1 MKILVIDTGLDKN
14 YQSTQNKIIRIQ
26 KKDSYDKDGHGT
38 NVLSILDKM
47 VSGAEIYIYKI
58 LDFTQKSMTS
68 THLANII
75 QCLMDTYSPDIINLS
90 LGSLNDENNALRKVV
105 EKANEL
111 NIVIVA
117 ASENAGA
124 ISYPAYYSKTISV
137 SWDPRIIRANDL
149 VFNSGGH
156 TNFSGYG
163 GSFQS
168 IGLDGVS
175 TTVSGSSFIA
185 PLLTAKIVNYEKY
198 WENDEGEKHKTIKIL
213 EWFEKENNKKKV
225 FFNKNLPI
233 SNNNNFENKKVIF
246 FPLNK
251 EIQTIINNSDMLSCR
266 LIGVYDSKFSPFIGK
281 KLNDFTYRKQNID
294 VVVRSI
300 DDINWE
306 SADFD
311 KVVLGHLSKISDI
324 LRFDFL
330 EYFFIKA
337 KMYNK
342 EIFSLDLVSSKLKNM
357 PITENVIDRG
367 SLFSFRSPQIA
378 IVGTKSKIG
387 KADLQLR
394 LLHKFTR
401 IGYQT
406 SLFMTEPYF
415 DIFNQNGWSNGYETN
430 YSNWKSEVWNVNRI
444 MKEIDDTGPEL
455 VISSTQSQV
464 LPSTF
469 SNLGTIPQG
478 TQDVLMGIQPDGFI
492 LVVSENDTQNEVNRT
507 SEYLRNFYGKPV
519 LALYSVDNC
528 DLETSEIIYHAND
541 IDKLSKVIINFFRK
555 KD

>member
-26 KKDSYDKDGHGT
+26 QKDSYDKDGHGT

-47 VSGAEIYIYKI
+47 VSGTEIYIYKI

-68 THLANII
+68 IHLANII
-75 QCLMDTYSPDIINLS
+75 QCLIDKYSPDFINLS

-105 EKANEL
+105 EKASEL

-168 IGLDGVS
+168 IGLDGIS
-175 TTVSGSSFIA
+175 TSVSGSSFIA

-198 WENDEGEKHKTIKIL
+198 WGNDKGEKYKTIQIL
-213 EWFEKENNKKKV
+213 KWFEKENKKKTV

-233 SNNNNFENKKVIF
+233 SNNSNFENKKVIF

-266 LIGVYDSKFSPFIGK
+266 VIGVYDSKFSPFIGK
-281 KLNDFTYRKQNID
+281 KLNDFIYRKQNID

-306 SADFD
+306 STDFD

-324 LRFDFL
+324 LKFDFL
-330 EYFFIKA
+330 EYFFVKA

-342 EIFSLDLVSSKLKNM
+342 EIFSLDLVSNKLKNM

-394 LLHKFTR
+394 LLNKF
-401 IGYQT
+401 IQSGYQT
-406 SLFMTEPYF
+406 RLFMTEPYF

-444 MKEIDDTGPEL
+444 MKKIDDTGPEL

-478 TQDVLMGIQPDGFI
+478 TQDVLMGVQPDGFI
-492 LVVSENDTQNEVNRT
+492 LVVSESDTQNDVNRT

-519 LALYSVDNC
+519 VALYSVDHC
-528 DLETSEIIYHAND
+528 DLETSEVIYHAND

>member
-14 YQSTQNKIIRIQ
+14 YQSTQNKLIRIQ
-26 KKDSYDKDGHGT
+26 QKDSYDKDGHGT

-47 VSGAEIYIYKI
+47 VSGTEIYIYKI

-75 QCLMDTYSPDIINLS
+75 QCLIDKYSPDIINLS

-105 EKANEL
+105 ENANEL

-168 IGLDGVS
+168 IGLDGIS
-175 TTVSGSSFIA
+175 TSVSGSSFIA

-198 WENDEGEKHKTIKIL
+198 WGNDKGEKHKTIKIL
-213 EWFEKENNKKKV
+213 EWFEKEHNKKTV

-266 LIGVYDSKFSPFIGK
+266 LTGVYDSKFSPFIGK
-281 KLNDFTYRKQNID
+281 ELNDFTYRKQNTD

-324 LRFDFL
+324 LKFDFL

-342 EIFSLDLVSSKLKNM
+342 EIFSLDLVSNKLKNM
-357 PITENVIDRG
+357 PVTENVIDRG

-394 LLHKFTR
+394 LLNKFTQ

-406 SLFMTEPYF
+406 KLFMTEPYF

-464 LPSTF
+464 LASTF

-492 LVVSENDTQNEVNRT
+492 LVVSNSDTQNDVNRT

-528 DLETSEIIYHAND
+528 DLETSEVIYHAND